1 MKVKQITLIAMLTA
15 LTTALSLVFIIPVP
29 QTKGFVTLCE
39 TGIYTAALLFGPAAG
54 AFVGGLSGGLIDL
67 LSGYPEWAV
76 FSILI
81 HGLQGWLVG
90 RLAHRPILSVSL
102 GSLIMIIGYAA
113 ATFLLF
119 GFGAGIASIPGN
131 LIQTIFGSVVALP
144 LVQALRRTNKFPM
157 NER

>member
-1 MKVKQITLIAMLTA
+1 MKVKQITIIAMLTA

-39 TGIYTAALLFGPAAG
+39 TGIYAAALLFGPTAG
-54 AFVGGLSGGLIDL
+54 AFVGGLSGGMIDL

-90 RLAHRPILSVSL
+90 RLAHRPALAVTL
-102 GSLIMIIGYAA
+102 GSLTMIIGYAA
-113 ATFLLF
+113 ATLLLF
-119 GFGAGIASIPGN
+119 GWGAGIASIPGN
-131 LIQTIFGSVVALP
+131 LIQTIFGSIVALP

>member
-90 RLAHRPILSVSL
+90 RLAHRPILGVSL

>member
-1 MKVKQITLIAMLTA
+1 MNVKQLTRIAMLTA

-54 AFVGGLSGGLIDL
+54 TFVGGLSGGLIDL

-81 HGLQGWLVG
+81 HGFQGWLVG
-90 RLAHRPILSVSL
+90 RLAHRPVLAVTL
-102 GSLIMIIGYAA
+102 GSLIMILGYAA
-113 ATFLLF
+113 ATILLF
-119 GFGAGIASIPGN
+119 GLGAGLASIPSN
-131 LIQTIFGSVVALP
+131 LIQTIFGSIVALP
-144 LVQALRRTNKFPM
+144 LVQALRRTNKFPL